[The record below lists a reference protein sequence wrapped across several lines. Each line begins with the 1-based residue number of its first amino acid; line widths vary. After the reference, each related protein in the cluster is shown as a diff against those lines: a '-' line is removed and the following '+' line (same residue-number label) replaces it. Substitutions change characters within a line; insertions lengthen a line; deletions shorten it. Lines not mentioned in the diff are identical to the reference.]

1 MTDRSTPDAHGI
13 VWCRTD
19 SWNFLSF
26 AIGML
31 AEAYAFGVASVAT
44 GWVVIPKSLLS
55 LLLAWAPIW
64 LIIGIAIS
72 GPLSDRLGRKRMFY
86 ITMAL
91 YAIGALGLAFSQG
104 YVAILLFLAIMLLAS
119 GGEMNTI
126 LVASHELM
134 PPRHRGKATMA
145 AVNFVSIGGLLLAIA
160 AFSSSYG
167 SVSVQRFV
175 VGGFGFVIVALLLY
189 VRGKTPESLRWLHG
203 IDPARAQREAR
214 LFYPD
219 QAEARI
225 AAIAA
230 DTHSVATAATVAS
243 SWRPMLRQKG
253 MGLKLVCSTM
263 MSFGNAAGYGM
274 ITYVV
279 GPYFFKTLTDD
290 ILLAAGL
297 AAVLSG
303 LVFLAGDAFSRRKTL
318 LFGYAA
324 CAAISLIILLSRQW
338 WQAEAV
344 RFLALVFVLNV
355 FINIAYITED
365 TFKAEIWPTQIRG
378 TMTALVRF
386 ISIGLYVVT
395 IFATQNLAIG
405 AYLGFNLAVWLVG
418 LAAAVLWS
426 VFGIETGGGTD
437 LGIASGET
445 TAVGRPA

>member
-1 MTDRSTPDAHGI
+1 MTDRSTPDVGGI

-44 GWVVIPKSLLS
+44 GWVVIPKALLS

-91 YAIGALGLAFSQG
+91 YAVGALGLALSQG
-104 YVAILLFLAIMLLAS
+104 YGAILLFLAIMLLAS

-203 IDPARAQREAR
+203 IDPARARREAH

-219 QAEARI
+219 QADARI

-230 DTHSVATAATVAS
+230 DTQAVATAATVAS
-243 SWRPMLRQKG
+243 SWRLMLRQKG
-253 MGLKLVCSTM
+253 MGLKLLCSTM

-324 CAAISLIILLSRQW
+324 CAAISLIILLSQHW
-338 WQAEAV
+338 WQSEAL
-344 RFLALVFVLNV
+344 RFLALVFVLNF

-426 VFGIETGGGTD
+426 VFGIETGGGAA
-437 LGIASGET
+437 LGVASGET
-445 TAVGRPA
+445 VVSASAP